1 MILVQW
7 EYSLL
12 FRNRHCTLRG
22 KSKSLAENSRIAECL
37 FRERKQVAPELAVGV
52 HMVRGQ
58 NSKGSEAPGVASVEP
73 LCFYVLSCILK
84 NVEWEDL
91 GEWH

>member
-1 MILVQW
+1 M
-7 EYSLL
+7 
-12 FRNRHCTLRG
+12 
-22 KSKSLAENSRIAECL
+22 
-37 FRERKQVAPELAVGV
+37 APELAVGV